1 MKNKIIGIV
10 VLLILLFAGGL
21 ACAEETNRIVAI
33 VNNEII
39 TFYELEKAIKSLPPS
54 VVEKERPGEIQ
65 KQVLFQ
71 LVDQKL
77 VELQIKRLGI
87 QISSDEVE
95 KTVAK
100 IKQDQGLTG
109 AEDFAKALNKE
120 GLTEK
125 DFNNKIKE
133 QIQRF
138 KLISREIG
146 SKIIIPEARVMEYYQ
161 KNKSLFQKAEGIH
174 LALILLT
181 TSATSA
187 PEEVL
192 EQKKKAEEIWGRLKK
207 GEDFSDLARK
217 YSQDPSAAQGGD
229 LGVFSLN
236 DLDPF
241 LREVVSTLKTG
252 EFSQVLQSPHGWQII
267 KLIASQDAK
276 EVGYEEVRERILEH
290 LYQEE
295 VDLRFSQWL
304 QQLKDRSYIQ
314 ILL

>member
-10 VLLILLFAGGL
+10 VLLILLIAGGL
-21 ACAEETNRIVAI
+21 ACADETNRIVAI

-39 TFYELEKAIKSLPPS
+39 TYYELEKAVKNLPPTI
-54 VVEKERPGEIQ
+54 VEKERPGEIQ
-65 KQVLFQ
+65 KQLLFQ
-71 LVDQKL
+71 LIDQKL

-109 AEDFAKALNKE
+109 AEDFAKALNKD

-125 DFNNKIKE
+125 EFNNKIKE

-138 KLISREIG
+138 RLISREIG
-146 SKIIIPEARVMEYYQ
+146 SKIIIPEERVKEYYE
-161 KNKSLFQKAEGIH
+161 KNKLQFQKKEGIH
-174 LALILLT
+174 LAHILLT
-181 TSATSA
+181 TSSTSSS
-187 PEEVL
+187 EEIL
-192 EQKKKAEEIWGRLKK
+192 GQKKKAEEIWERLKK
-207 GEDFSDLARK
+207 GEDFSELARK
-217 YSQDPSAAQGGD
+217 FSQDPSAAQGGD
-229 LGVFSLN
+229 LGVFNLAE
-236 DLDPF
+236 LDPF
-241 LREVVSTLKTG
+241 LREVVSTLKQG
-252 EFSQVLQSPHGWQII
+252 EFSQVLQVPSGWQII
-267 KLIASQDAK
+267 KLISIQDDK
-276 EVGYEEVRERILEH
+276 EVGFAEVRERILDH

-304 QQLKDRSYIQ
+304 QQLKSRSYIQ